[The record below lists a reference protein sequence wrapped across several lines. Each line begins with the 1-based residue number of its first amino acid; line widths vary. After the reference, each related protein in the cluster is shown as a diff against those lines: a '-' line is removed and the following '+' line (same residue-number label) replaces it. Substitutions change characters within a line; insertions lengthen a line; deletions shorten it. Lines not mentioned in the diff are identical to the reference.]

1 MPSARKVERA
11 ADVEPVASRQRAR
24 VFWSGRS
31 QAVRLPKAFRFS
43 TNEVTIH
50 RAGDTVVLEPVT
62 QPRDEQGWP
71 QAFWDLAGAD
81 PGFDLGDRKQGHER
95 GDIFARVAKRRS

>member
-1 MPSARKVERA
+1 MPRRNAIAHPPGAEA
-11 ADVEPVASRQRAR
+11 AASRQRAR

-50 RAGDTVVLEPVT
+50 RAGNAIVLQPLEV
-62 QPRDEQGWP
+62 PRDENGWP
-71 QAFWDLAGAD
+71 QAWWKLAGAD
-81 PGFDLGDRKQGHER
+81 PEFDLGARPRDHER
-95 GDIFARVAKRRS
+95 RDIFERPLKTKP

>member
-1 MPSARKVERA
+1 MPRAKKVGRPV
-11 ADVEPVASRQRAR
+11 DVEPAPSRQRAR

-62 QPRDEQGWP
+62 LPRDEQGWP

-81 PGFDLGDRKQGHER
+81 PEFDLGDRTQAHER
-95 GDIFARVAKRRS
+95 GDMFARVAKRRS